1 MKKVLNILSAITL
14 VSAGT
19 SSAVAYKDNDV
30 ITSKDKN
37 YSENKVNDISLAQDL
52 IDNSGNSVAIIAINN
67 SNQDNIISAIKNYP
81 IFTDFYEIYGNDIK
95 QVIDSEIK
103 FTAADFKIGKI
114 FKADKRT
121 VASNKDLQDKG
132 IFFCWS

>member
-1 MKKVLNILSAITL
+1 M
-14 VSAGT
+14 
-19 SSAVAYKDNDV
+19 
-30 ITSKDKN
+30 
-37 YSENKVNDISLAQDL
+37 
-52 IDNSGNSVAIIAINN
+52 AIIAINN
-67 SNQDNIISAIKNYP
+67 SNQDNIISAIKNYSV
-81 IFTDFYEIYGNDIK
+81 FTDFYEIYGNNIK

-132 IFFCWS
+132 IFFVEVNGVNQLAGTVFLEIEII